1 MPIDRGILNDI
12 FGFVAGIVGMGCFT
26 GIVITWLKFR
36 SRKLGAGTGPELIS
50 RLNDISDRTL
60 RMDTAI
66 DAMAV
71 EIERISEAQ
80 RFTSKLLAERAS
92 APALSDIPRASA
104 SKTPH

>member
-1 MPIDRGILNDI
+1 MDRAILEDVLA
-12 FGFVAGIVGMGCFT
+12 FVAGIVGMGCFT

-36 SRKLGAGTGPELIS
+36 GRKLAAGPELIS
-50 RLNDISDRTL
+50 RLDDISDRIARL
-60 RMDTAI
+60 DTGI

-92 APALSDIPRASA
+92 APALSEIPRASA